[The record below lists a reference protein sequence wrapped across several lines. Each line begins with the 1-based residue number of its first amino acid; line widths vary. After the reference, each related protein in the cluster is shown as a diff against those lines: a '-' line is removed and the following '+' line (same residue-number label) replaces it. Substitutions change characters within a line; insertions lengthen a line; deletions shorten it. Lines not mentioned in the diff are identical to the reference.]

1 MDAGT
6 YQTFYYLVGAR
17 KCGLAYF
24 PFRGNM
30 TTPIR
35 DFPMSS
41 LNKNEKHINYI
52 TIIIHTK
59 PTLPN
64 PSSFQVSTIV
74 QSKMQLFRTCLVSNT
89 HTCSDVVFGETKT
102 VS

>member
-6 YQTFYYLVGAR
+6 CQTFYYLVVAR
-17 KCGLAYF
+17 KYDLAYF

-30 TTPIR
+30 ITPIR
-35 DFPMSS
+35 DFLMSS
-41 LNKNEKHINYI
+41 LYKNEKHINYLV
-52 TIIIHTK
+52 IIIHIK
-59 PTLPN
+59 TLPN

-74 QSKMQLFRTCLVSNT
+74 QSKRQLFKTCLVSIW
-89 HTCSDVVFGETKT
+89 HTCLDVAFGETKT